1 MMEAIMPATLPFCDA
16 EVARLAKE
24 LARQTGTTEV
34 EAVRQ
39 ALRHMLRRESAALKG
54 DRRDDQP
61 PAQAGIRAARKAPPV
76 TRRARDEET
85 GRARDEEEAAMRRVR
100 VIVGAAAATRRDS
113 GMTDEEILGY
123 PEMFPDLYRKP

>member
-1 MMEAIMPATLPFCDA
+1 MPATLPFCDA

-61 PAQAGIRAARKAPPV
+61 RAQAGIRAARKAPPV
-76 TRRARDEET
+76 T
-85 GRARDEEEAAMRRVR
+85 GRARDKEAAAMRRVR

>member
-61 PAQAGIRAARKAPPV
+61 RAQAGIRAARKAPPV
-76 TRRARDEET
+76 T
-85 GRARDEEEAAMRRVR
+85 GRARDKEAAAMRRVR
-100 VIVGAAAATRRDS
+100 VIVGAAAATRRNS

>member
-1 MMEAIMPATLPFCDA
+1 MPATLPFCDA

-54 DRRDDQP
+54 DSRDDQP
-61 PAQAGIRAARKAPPV
+61 RAQAGIRAARKAPPV
-76 TRRARDEET
+76 T
-85 GRARDEEEAAMRRVR
+85 GRARDKEAAAMRRVR
-100 VIVGAAAATRRDS
+100 VIVGAAAATRRNS